1 MGKSNFFL
9 YKKRPLVRKD
19 NVIYYGYMYENV
31 VAMLTIKSTHKVKN
45 LDIGDDIQIQLIS
58 TDPQASP
65 QDVVIKHSEKKNLF
79 DALDI
84 AEVWIDRYT
93 KKVNS

>member
-1 MGKSNFFL
+1 MGKNNFFL

-45 LDIGDDIQIQLIS
+45 LDIGDNIQIQLIS
-58 TDPQASP
+58 TDPKASP

-93 KKVNS
+93 KKLNN